1 MSEQD
6 RVRWDARYAASPSGP
21 ESGPPPVFASHVAE
35 FPVAG
40 AALDIACGQGAG
52 SIWLAQHGLDVLG
65 VDVSPVAIAT
75 ARAWAL
81 QLGVADRC
89 RFDVV
94 DLDDGLPAGPP
105 LDVILCHR
113 FRDARLDRALVD
125 RLAPGGLLAISVLS
139 EVGGVPG
146 PFRARPGELTASFAD
161 LEVIAAGEGDGEAW
175 LVAKVANSQAS

>member
-6 RVRWDARYAASPSGP
+6 RVRWDARHAMSAADP
-21 ESGPPPVFASHVAE
+21 ESGLPPVFAAHVAE
-35 FPVAG
+35 FPVTG
-40 AALDIACGQGAG
+40 SALDIACGQGAV
-52 SIWLAQHGLDVLG
+52 SIWLAQHGLHVLG

-75 ARAWAL
+75 ARNEARR
-81 QLGVADRC
+81 LGVADRC

-105 LDVILCHR
+105 VDVIFCHR

-139 EVGGVPG
+139 EVGGAPG
-146 PFRARPGELTASFAD
+146 PFRARPGELTAAFAD

-175 LVAKVANSQAS
+175 LVATVANRQAS

>member
-6 RVRWDARYAASPSGP
+6 RVRWDTRHAMSAADP
-21 ESGPPPVFASHVAE
+21 ESGLPPVFAPFESA
-35 FPVAG
+35 FPDTG
-40 AALDIACGQGAG
+40 TALDLACGRGGG
-52 SIWLAQHGLDVLG
+52 SVWLARRGLQVWG
-65 VDVSPVAIAT
+65 IDVSAVAIAQ
-75 ARAWAL
+75 ARAAAVGA
-81 QLGVADRC
+81 GVAARC

-105 LDVILCHR
+105 VDVIFCHR

-139 EVGGVPG
+139 EVGSSPG
-146 PFRARPGELTASFAD
+146 PYRARPGELTAAFAD

-175 LVAKVANSQAS
+175 LLGRRR